1 MSIFFRNTTQRIEL
15 IKWLIDVNLFLW
27 LIELNLFLRTTF
39 QFDSKCWTLQI
50 TERIELFF
58 EYNSKNWTLFLWIWR
73 KELNPFLNMTQWI
86 ELFLNMTRKNWTS
99 FWVWFKE
106 LNLFLS
112 MTQKY
117 RTFFF
122 FIRLNDSN
130 PFYWMWL
137 KNWNFGWKNSQ
148 KIQNCFLH
156 DWKNRTRFFQYDSKN
171 WTFSI
176 WLKDLI
182 LFSVTPRIELFWLGL
197 TELDPF
203 SWIWLRELKISWFFF
218 MSPRIE
224 LFSKMTQRI
233 EPFFLWIWRKELN
246 LFSLNVMSRIW
257 IFLYDA
263 KNWTLLF
270 NMTHSIEPF
279 FSTWL
284 KEWIFFLI
292 DSKKIEPCVKRKVS
306 KSGTFFFLK

>member
-1 MSIFFRNTTQRIEL
+1 MTQRTYLLFFFENNSKNWLLSKIWFKELNFFLSMTQRIEL
-15 IKWLIDVNLFLW
+15 
-27 LIELNLFLRTTF
+27 
-39 QFDSKCWTLQI
+39 
-50 TERIELFF
+50 
-58 EYNSKNWTLFLWIWR
+58 
-73 KELNPFLNMTQWI
+73 
-86 ELFLNMTRKNWTS
+86 
-99 FWVWFKE
+99 
-106 LNLFLS
+106 
-112 MTQKY
+112 
-117 RTFFF
+117 TFFW
-122 FIRLNDSN
+122 IRLNESI
-130 PFYWMWL
+130 PFFWMWL
-137 KNWNFGWKNSQ
+137 NWNLGWK
-148 KIQNCFLH
+148 K
-156 DWKNRTRFFQYDSKN
+156 KSKN
-171 WTFSI
+171 WTFLTQNWTFLHMTRRIEPLFMNLFSI
-176 WLKDLI
+176 WLKELKSFLQYDSKSSTFLVC
-182 LFSVTPRIELFWLGL
+182 SNMTQRIEPFFEFWLQELNFFWLGL

-306 KSGTFFFLK
+306 KSGIFFSEVKNCFLSFSTWLEELLFF